1 MTGGRWIGLRAAPE
15 RNDSASPIGNPIATD
30 GPLHLTD
37 SPRRPHRFRKGNSGM
52 TRLKNHGWTLMAATI
67 LVIGGCAVA
76 KRTAESDAVAPATA
90 LPVSAPAEPV
100 DHGESLERIEV
111 SGTLVSDTGTAHAK
125 SPAVAIEI
133 ADGSPGVQAQ
143 AGVLTAGDYDDLL
156 NPHLYAR
163 YAEKYLQHH
172 AQLDLPFVDTRSA
185 VKVRVVGSDGEPVA
199 FAQVG
204 IVDAQGEL
212 RRLFTATNGTAVFF
226 PALDRL
232 PPQLEIRVEA
242 AGAKRVQRSIALE
255 ALPDDRI
262 VSIQIPGDALVPR
275 ALDLAL
281 VIDTTG
287 SMSDELRYLQAE
299 LDSITATLRR
309 DHPRLDIRIGL
320 VVYRD
325 EGDEYVTRRF
335 ALTSDVSALRTELS
349 AQLANGGGDYPE
361 AVHQA
366 FADANRFDWREDA
379 VKVLLHVA
387 DAPPHAD
394 RMAATWNEA
403 LALRAR
409 GVHIVPIAASGVA
422 DEAQYLMRSSAALTQ
437 ARYLFLT
444 DDSGVG
450 LPHQEPDV
458 PCYVVTRLD
467 GLIERVIATLVTGR
481 RVEPASDAIVR
492 TSGDYARGVCLPG
505 PAVPGKR

>member
-1 MTGGRWIGLRAAPE
+1 MP
-15 RNDSASPIGNPIATD
+15 
-30 GPLHLTD
+30 
-37 SPRRPHRFRKGNSGM
+37 
-52 TRLKNHGWTLMAATI
+52 RLKHYLWSVMAATV

-76 KRTAESDAVAPATA
+76 KRTAESGAAAPATA
-90 LPVSAPAEPV
+90 LPPSTAPAPREG
-100 DHGESLERIEV
+100 GESLDRIEV
-111 SGTLVSDTGTAHAK
+111 SGTRVRDADAARAASSTG
-125 SPAVAIEI
+125 AIEI
-133 ADGSPGVQAQ
+133 ADGSHAVQAQ

-156 NPHLYAR
+156 NPQLYAR
-163 YAEKYLQHH
+163 YAEKYLQNH

-204 IVDAQGEL
+204 VVDSQGEL

-232 PPQLEIRVEA
+232 PPQLEIRVDA
-242 AGAKRVQRSIALE
+242 AGATSVQRSIALE

-262 VSIQIPGDALVPR
+262 VSIQVPVDVRAPR

-325 EGDEYVTRRF
+325 QGDEYVTRHF
-335 ALTSDVSALRTELS
+335 ALTGDVSALRAKLA
-349 AQLANGGGDYPE
+349 AQQANGGGDYPE
-361 AVHQA
+361 AVQQA
-366 FADANRFDWREDA
+366 FADANRFDWRRDA

-394 RMAATWNEA
+394 RMGSTWEEA
-403 LALRAR
+403 LTLRAR

-422 DEAQYLMRSSAALTQ
+422 DEAQYLMRSTAALTQ

-481 RVEPASDAIVR
+481 RVEPAADAIVR

-505 PAVPGKR
+505 PAVPAKR